1 MTTWPCFLQAIEACF
16 AQSPYEDPTELL
28 CKLTQKGYVPDYL
41 TQFEALANRIVELP
55 TSFLLSYF
63 VSGLDLDI
71 RREDYALQ
79 PLTLVHAVGLA
90 RLHEE
95 KLLTHHKGSW
105 GRAPTGSSFSL
116 LIPPPAPS
124 PTPNL
129 PLLP

>member
-71 RREDYALQ
+71 RREDHALQ

-95 KLLTHHKGSW
+95 KLLTHHKGPR
-105 GRAPTGSSFSL
+105 GRHFEP
-116 LIPPPAPS
+116 
-124 PTPNL
+124 
-129 PLLP
+129 